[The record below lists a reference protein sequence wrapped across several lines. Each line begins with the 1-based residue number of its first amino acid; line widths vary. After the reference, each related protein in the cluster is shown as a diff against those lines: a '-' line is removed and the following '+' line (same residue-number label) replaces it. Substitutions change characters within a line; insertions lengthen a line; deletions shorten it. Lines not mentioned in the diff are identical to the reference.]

1 MRTFYTILIGIML
14 LLVILF
20 ISRILRGRF
29 SPTLFFIL
37 FILIWFVAMSWNMYM
52 GIQAGYAVKE
62 EFLIFLPLYT
72 TNFTEPLSY
81 QDSAFL
87 KLPKFP

>member
-14 LLVILF
+14 LLAILF

-37 FILIWFVAMSWNMYM
+37 FILMWFAAMSWNMYM
-52 GIQAGYAVKE
+52 GIQAGYAFKE
-62 EFLIFLPLYT
+62 EFLIFLL
-72 TNFTEPLSY
+72 NFGIPSLLATYFIYKNKS
-81 QDSAFL
+81 SI
-87 KLPKFP
+87 